1 MDTTKLKGH
10 FKTSIAGLCS
20 LALIP
25 AGLMI
30 ASAADT
36 FVSPPG
42 GAGTNAIKYG
52 IPGGGVWQDFL
63 LDDQENYQ
71 YAKTLNKTEFTV
83 GEPQIF
89 LAGENGTDLKDLTLA
104 GVCAEPVE
112 TLSQPSYNDQ
122 DLCKANKM
130 IYIDGEYGDGV
141 NPDLQLLDN
150 NPDSLEILRLGDV
163 KDYDARQGALF
174 VPFMNSYGTKPFLVL
189 EYDYGNGYYGRFRL
203 PSRWAYDFSKLTNP
217 QLRAD
222 YVLHKQ
228 DDGTVSALSYAE
240 YRQVLAADAAAD
252 SADDTNVDNQDNS
265 LPEEGKDAEQPI
277 INDGDSSTGSTITNS
292 DEPGDD
298 SETGAEGSLNRGDL
312 DESGTVNPGS
322 GDSSGDSDTSVADD
336 QGTTNGEPGTTSS
349 NSSDDLVEVPG
360 VSNNPSSN
368 DQGATGSQTGP
379 VSSVVITVEPQIQP
393 DYTNNS
399 ATSNSATGQGDET
412 VVSTGIG
419 NGTAGTTRTY
429 RIVAPSVQL
438 RGNSNPPVSSSGS
451 AAAGSSSSSSLN
463 IGGGTS
469 DTESSTG
476 GQEASPSVDSDATL
490 GTGSITSQDQGTQTA
505 PRAPQ
510 VSSTTQYGSA
520 IDRIGGMGTVVAI
533 VILALVGASGAIT
546 LARSLILQRRE
557 NQRAH
562 TE

>member
-1 MDTTKLKGH
+1 M
-10 FKTSIAGLCS
+10 
-20 LALIP
+20 
-25 AGLMI
+25 
-30 ASAADT
+30 
-36 FVSPPG
+36 
-42 GAGTNAIKYG
+42 
-52 IPGGGVWQDFL
+52 
-63 LDDQENYQ
+63 
-71 YAKTLNKTEFTV
+71 
-83 GEPQIF
+83 
-89 LAGENGTDLKDLTLA
+89 
-104 GVCAEPVE
+104 
-112 TLSQPSYNDQ
+112 
-122 DLCKANKM
+122 
-130 IYIDGEYGDGV
+130 
-141 NPDLQLLDN
+141 
-150 NPDSLEILRLGDV
+150 
-163 KDYDARQGALF
+163 
-174 VPFMNSYGTKPFLVL
+174 
-189 EYDYGNGYYGRFRL
+189 
-203 PSRWAYDFSKLTNP
+203 
-217 QLRAD
+217 
-222 YVLHKQ
+222 
-228 DDGTVSALSYAE
+228 
-240 YRQVLAADAAAD
+240 
-252 SADDTNVDNQDNS
+252 
-265 LPEEGKDAEQPI
+265 
-277 INDGDSSTGSTITNS
+277 
-292 DEPGDD
+292 
-298 SETGAEGSLNRGDL
+298 
-312 DESGTVNPGS
+312 
-322 GDSSGDSDTSVADD
+322 
-336 QGTTNGEPGTTSS
+336 GTTNGEPGTTSS